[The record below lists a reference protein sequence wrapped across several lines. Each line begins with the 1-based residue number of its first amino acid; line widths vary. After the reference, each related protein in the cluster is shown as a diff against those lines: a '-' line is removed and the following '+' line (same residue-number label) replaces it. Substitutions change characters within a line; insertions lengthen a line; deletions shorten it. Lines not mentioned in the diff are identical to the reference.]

1 MQTLMQNNSD
11 LISIQEPSTMPEIDD
26 RSQGL
31 NWLLTPLT
39 PEEEVARVKY
49 LKPGG
54 ERLREG
60 LCSASSAYKDVF
72 DFRTRSRRLSRT
84 EISRKVGLES

>member
-1 MQTLMQNNSD
+1 
-11 LISIQEPSTMPEIDD
+11 MPEIDD

-60 LCSASSAYKDVF
+60 LCSAPFWA
-72 DFRTRSRRLSRT
+72 
-84 EISRKVGLES
+84 EGERKAREKGGQAEVDHHWQILFSNERNLHRPPKKHEEE